1 MQTITVSWSDKE
13 PDGSCVIR
21 ITAIVQKRENGVI
34 SFFYLTRSTLK
45 NHVLKIDYVMQNFEY
60 SHFNSVDL
68 TLFFTFFP
76 LFSFFIT
83 FRFEF
88 QRLMY

>member
-34 SFFYLTRSTLK
+34 SSFYLIRSTLK
-45 NHVLKIDYVMQNFEY
+45 NHVLKIDYVMNFEY

-68 TLFFTFFP
+68 TLFSHFF
-76 LFSFFIT
+76 LCFHFSSRFALNFIV
-83 FRFEF
+83 
-88 QRLMY
+88 